1 MKKLSITEGV
11 VLPWGVAA
19 ALSILC
25 CYLLIDRAYLQ
36 ERLASFERP
45 HVETVASEP
54 GAGALG
60 GPKIAGEF
68 SQSSVHAVENVG
80 VAAESENCSNLKSRA
95 DVDGKMVFSSDFSQ
109 SNAVQKFSLLFFDLN
124 LSSGEEQQLSSML
137 AQRERILSQPVSNPY
152 MHADV
157 VENNV
162 DAQQEAL
169 TNFDN
174 NIKALLGPSASY
186 TFDLLKNSDS
196 EQQQL
201 NELTTKLEAVAPITD
216 EQKKTLL
223 LSKLTH
229 KKGFEDTLST
239 YKSHTNNADE
249 NDRKA
254 AFKIISESLQRYRDG
269 YLDEVAQYVDEQQ
282 LAGLMDYEA
291 IEFEEIEASLRIG
304 LQLN

>member
-11 VLPWGVAA
+11 VLPWGATA

-36 ERLASFERP
+36 ERVASFERY
-45 HVETVASEP
+45 HAETVASAP
-54 GAGALG
+54 GVGALG
-60 GPKIAGEF
+60 EPKIAGDF
-68 SQSSVHAVENVG
+68 SESSVHAVENVG
-80 VAAESENCSNLKSRA
+80 VTAESANCSNLKSRA
-95 DVDGKMVFSSDFSQ
+95 DVDGKMSFSSDFSQ
-109 SNAVQKFSLLFFDLN
+109 SAAVQKFSLLFSDLN
-124 LSSGEEQQLSSML
+124 LSSGDEQQLASML

-152 MHADV
+152 MYADV
-157 VENNV
+157 VENNI

-169 TNFDN
+169 ANIDN
-174 NIKALLGPSASY
+174 NIKALLGPSPSY

-229 KKGFEDTLST
+229 KKGFEDTLAT

-249 NDRKA
+249 SDRKV
-254 AFKIISESLQRYRDG
+254 AFKVISESLQRYRDG
-269 YLDEVAQYVDEQQ
+269 YLDEAAQYVDEQQ